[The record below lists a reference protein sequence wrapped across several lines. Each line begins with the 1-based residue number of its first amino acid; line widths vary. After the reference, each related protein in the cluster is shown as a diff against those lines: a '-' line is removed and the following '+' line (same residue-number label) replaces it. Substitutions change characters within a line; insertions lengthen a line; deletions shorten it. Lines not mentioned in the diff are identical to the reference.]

1 MKGKNVLITG
11 GLGFIGS
18 NLAIKLVESG
28 AVVTILDNLGP
39 EMGGNNFNIQPI
51 NTQVKVVIGDIL
63 DQKLVSS
70 LVKGKDIIFHLAGQV
85 SHVASFVNPF
95 LDIDLNIKGTA
106 ILLEECKNFNKNA
119 KIIYAG
125 TRGHYGKS
133 TKLPVDEESPTRP
146 LGIYEVT
153 SLSAEQMVK
162 VYNDTHHVKGVMLRL
177 SNIYGPRAQMKS
189 NKYCVIN
196 WFVRQ
201 ALSNEEISL
210 FGDGR
215 MIRDPLYVEDC
226 VDAMIKV
233 SLNDSCNG
241 EIFNIGHNNPIS
253 FLEIVT
259 TITKTAG
266 GSFKFTPFSAER
278 KAQEP
283 GDYYSDVSKVKKFTG
298 WEPKTS
304 FKEGIKKTVEYY
316 KAYKQH
322 YW

>member
-1 MKGKNVLITG
+1 
-11 GLGFIGS
+11 
-18 NLAIKLVESG
+18 
-28 AVVTILDNLGP
+28 
-39 EMGGNNFNIQPI
+39 
-51 NTQVKVVIGDIL
+51 
-63 DQKLVSS
+63 
-70 LVKGKDIIFHLAGQV
+70 
-85 SHVASFVNPF
+85 
-95 LDIDLNIKGTA
+95 
-106 ILLEECKNFNKNA
+106 
-119 KIIYAG
+119 
-125 TRGHYGKS
+125 
-133 TKLPVDEESPTRP
+133 
-146 LGIYEVT
+146 
-153 SLSAEQMVK
+153 
-162 VYNDTHHVKGVMLRL
+162 
-177 SNIYGPRAQMKS
+177 
-189 NKYCVIN
+189 
-196 WFVRQ
+196 
-201 ALSNEEISL
+201 
-210 FGDGR
+210 